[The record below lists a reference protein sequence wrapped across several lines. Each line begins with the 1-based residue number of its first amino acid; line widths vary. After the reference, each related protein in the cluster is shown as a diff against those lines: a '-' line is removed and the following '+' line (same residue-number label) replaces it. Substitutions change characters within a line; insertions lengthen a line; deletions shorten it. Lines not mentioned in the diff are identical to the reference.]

1 MPYYDIILRT
11 VYNNYHRYENII
23 YNIIGMNI
31 EKIFQYKNDDD
42 NIIATFTKMTSDNDL
57 RLKDSEIGL
66 IAEAFNLYA
75 ETKNRWLQGLPI

>member
-42 NIIATFTKMTSDNDL
+42 NIIATFTKMTSDNNL

-66 IAEAFNLYA
+66 IAEAFNLYT
-75 ETKNRWLQGLPI
+75 ETKNRWLQCLSI